1 MKRSEFLN
9 KFRPTLEQAPMPPA
23 SLDPYSG
30 PWTRTQVTHLLRR
43 TQFGLRKTDV
53 DAFLALGVNGAV
65 GKLLDASNDA
75 IPSPPLNVYS
85 TAQDPDPSTP
95 FGQTWVNAPVTTVI
109 PPQYYQART
118 DTLKA
123 WWVGNMINQKSTL
136 TEKMT
141 LFLFNL
147 IPVEAD
153 SVQIAQV
160 TYDYY
165 KLMRDNSLGDYK
177 KILKLISVHP
187 AMLKYLNGSLNAK
200 GAPDENFGRELQELF
215 TIGKGPDSKY
225 TEDDVKA
232 AAKIL
237 TGYRIN
243 PLTNPVSYYFDF
255 NAHDLSVK
263 RFSSFYN
270 NTTING
276 KFGPAGEQELDE
288 LITMLTNHIETSR
301 HFCRKLYQFFIYY
314 DITPDAE
321 QNFIRPLADFFK
333 SSGFDI
339 KKTIETLFKSQHF
352 YDSLNTACV
361 IKSPLDYAIGI
372 CKEFSVQFPNNT
384 IPLDQY
390 IAWGTITSLAAY
402 QGLNIAD
409 PPAVAG
415 WQAWYQAPQFHEIWI
430 NADSLASRNRVAEN
444 ITSAKGI
451 QYNAVTIL
459 KMDPT
464 ILTAQFSNPENALE
478 LVKEA
483 VDFIYNFKLSDTSY
497 LYFKNFL
504 ISGLPNDSYWT
515 EAWLDFKGNPNDPVK
530 KNTVSTRLSAM
541 YREIISQAE
550 YHLS

>member
-1 MKRSEFLN
+1 M
-9 KFRPTLEQAPMPPA
+9 
-23 SLDPYSG
+23 
-30 PWTRTQVTHLLRR
+30 
-43 TQFGLRKTDV
+43 
-53 DAFLALGVNGAV
+53 
-65 GKLLDASNDA
+65 
-75 IPSPPLNVYS
+75 
-85 TAQDPDPSTP
+85 
-95 FGQTWVNAPVTTVI
+95 
-109 PPQYYQART
+109 
-118 DTLKA
+118 
-123 WWVGNMINQKSTL
+123 
-136 TEKMT
+136 
-141 LFLFNL
+141 
-147 IPVEAD
+147 
-153 SVQIAQV
+153 
-160 TYDYY
+160 
-165 KLMRDNSLGDYK
+165 
-177 KILKLISVHP
+177 
-187 AMLKYLNGSLNAK
+187 
-200 GAPDENFGRELQELF
+200 
-215 TIGKGPDSKY
+215 
-225 TEDDVKA
+225 
-232 AAKIL
+232 
-237 TGYRIN
+237 
-243 PLTNPVSYYFDF
+243 
-255 NAHDLSVK
+255 
-263 RFSSFYN
+263 
-270 NTTING
+270 
-276 KFGPAGEQELDE
+276 
-288 LITMLTNHIETSR
+288 
-301 HFCRKLYQFFIYY
+301 
-314 DITPDAE
+314 
-321 QNFIRPLADFFK
+321 
-333 SSGFDI
+333 
-339 KKTIETLFKSQHF
+339 
-352 YDSLNTACV
+352 
-361 IKSPLDYAIGI
+361 DYAIGI

-384 IPLDQY
+384 TPLDQY